1 MGNSTSGGFEIGD
14 KIDYNDNKHWA
25 LNLGTRK
32 EGDKE
37 IVTIFSFQ
45 KKQFQDKLAPA
56 QRCIQK
62 SKTLKHPFIVSFIES
77 AEYEESLVL
86 VTEQCLPLE
95 AWLIENAPRKA
106 TDAAFGQEL
115 LWGFRCILDALQFL
129 HSNGLT
135 HGYLGLHAIFVT
147 KGGDMKLGAL
157 DLVSNLSNEDDFVFL
172 KTYAHFLNKPFL
184 APERQDLC
192 RSGEGGKTK
201 STGKTAAGAEA
212 DIFALAHCIQTTFN
226 KADVEVPN
234 SLAKYFSRMMITDTT
249 KRPSASQL
257 IKCPIFNSDDIKL
270 LISLG
275 ELAGLKPA
283 NETLEIL
290 SQLSSNV
297 ENIPKPICLYKIL
310 PSLARALL
318 TASTDF
324 ANRDARESCRQSIQ
338 LSLNLLSQLSARGK
352 IDEEH
357 FTAKCLPGVL
367 QLWTMTDRAVRTALL
382 GTLKQIMPLIPAS
395 AVNKCIFDQLLAGF
409 ADSNAKLVS
418 VVLYSV
424 AFSCLFYPSLDVF

>member
-1 MGNSTSGGFEIGD
+1 MGNSTSGGFDVGD
-14 KIDYNDNKHWA
+14 KVTYDDNKHWA

-32 EGDKE
+32 EGGLEK
-37 IVTIFSFQ
+37 VTIFSFL
-45 KKQFQDKLAPA
+45 KKQFQDKLVPA

-62 SKTLKHPFIVSFIES
+62 SKTLKHPFIVGFLET
-77 AEYEESLVL
+77 AEYEDSLVL
-86 VTEQCLPLE
+86 VTEQCIPLE
-95 AWLIENAPRKA
+95 AWLSENAARKG

-129 HSNGLT
+129 HNNGLT

-147 KGGDMKLGAL
+147 KSGDMKLGAL
-157 DLVSNLSNEDDFVFL
+157 DLVANLSNEDDLSFL
-172 KTYAHFLNKPFL
+172 KTYAHLLNKPYL

-192 RSGEGGKTK
+192 RSGESGSKPK
-201 STGKTAAGAEA
+201 ATGKSAVGAEA
-212 DIFALAHCIQTTFN
+212 DIFALAHCIQTAFN
-226 KADVEVPN
+226 KADLEVPS
-234 SLAKYFSRMMITDTT
+234 SLSKYFSRMMSTDTT
-249 KRPSASQL
+249 KRPTASQL

-290 SQLSSNV
+290 NQLQSKL
-297 ENIPKPICLYKIL
+297 ENIPKSICLHKVL
-310 PSLARALL
+310 PSLARVLL

-338 LSLNLLSQLSARGK
+338 LSLNLLSQLAAQDK

-357 FTAKCLPGVL
+357 FTAQCLAGVL

-382 GTLKQIMPLIPAS
+382 GTLKQMVVLIPAS
-395 AVNKCIFDQLLAGF
+395 AVNKNIFDQLLSGF
-409 ADSNAKLVS
+409 ADSNSK
-418 VVLYSV
+418 
-424 AFSCLFYPSLDVF
+424 